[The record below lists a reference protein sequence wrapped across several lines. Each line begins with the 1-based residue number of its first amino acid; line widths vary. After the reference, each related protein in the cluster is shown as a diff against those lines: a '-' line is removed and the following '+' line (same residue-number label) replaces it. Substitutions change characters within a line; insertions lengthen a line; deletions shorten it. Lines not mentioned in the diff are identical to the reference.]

1 MLGLKGDRKLKTFK
15 NGLNRI
21 TRKGNHYPGH
31 FWDNALIAT
40 YSTYAERK
48 VAAFL
53 QDRLGPNRA
62 GPWGLLQPIA
72 DAGKMFFK
80 EDFIP
85 AQSSKWLFIL
95 GPCLAML
102 TALMSSAVIPFGDSI
117 RFGNYSVPVQ
127 GIEINIG
134 VLYIF
139 GVVSLGVYGVMVGGW
154 ASNNKFSLLGAIRAA
169 SQNISYEIALGL
181 SMIAILMMT
190 GSLSVRAIVD
200 QQAGFFE
207 WNIFTQPVGFIIFL
221 TCSFAE
227 CNRTPFDLPECE
239 TELVGGYHTEYSSM
253 KLGFYLFAEYINMF
267 VSSAFISSLYFGGF
281 HYPFMNEISALENSL
296 GAITG
301 HNVATAI
308 GVVIFFGKIF
318 FFIFFFMWV
327 RWTLPRFRYDQLMN
341 LGWKTFI
348 PLSILNVVITG
359 AGLLYD
365 FKYATWLIV
374 IVRLVWLW
382 YHQHGH
388 QSGQLFRKAF
398 KLNGFR

>member
-1 MLGLKGDRKLKTFK
+1 MDVTVLIVKGIIILVIF
-15 NGLNRI
+15 GI
-21 TRKGNHYPGH
+21 TL
-31 FWDNALIAT
+31 LIAT

-53 QDRLGPNRA
+53 QDRIGPNRA

-85 AQSSKWLFIL
+85 SQASKWLFIL

-117 RFGNYSVPVQ
+117 RFAWNKVNYDVAVQ

-181 SMIAILMMT
+181 SLIAILMMT
-190 GSLSVRAIVD
+190 GSLSVRSIVNE
-200 QQAGFFE
+200 QASFFE
-207 WNIFTQPVGFIIFL
+207 WNIFTQPLGFIIFL

-267 VSSAFISSLYFGGF
+267 VSSAFISALYFGGF
-281 HYPFMNEISALENSL
+281 HYPFMNEVSGLLEKSL
-296 GAITG
+296 GVVAG
-301 HNVATAI
+301 HNVATALT
-308 GVVIFFGKIF
+308 VVVFFAKIF

-348 PLSILNVVITG
+348 PLAILNVVVTG
-359 AGLLYD
+359 AGLLYN
-365 FKYATWLIV
+365 FKYSSWLIA
-374 IVRLVWLW
+374 IVMIVLAVTSIARTPKREPIP
-382 YHQHGH
+382 Q
-388 QSGQLFRKAF
+388 KI
-398 KLNGFR
+398 